1 MIFVMG
7 ITMLKMDRAKAKWR
21 IKLQNAFNKGQH
33 ADGRTKTGK
42 WILFILP
49 MITVLREGMEA
60 VIFVGGVS
68 LGQSATSIPIA
79 SIVGLVC
86 GLVVGFL
93 IYSFASRTSKLFS
106 LLLLCQ

>member
-1 MIFVMG
+1 MG

-21 IKLQNAFNKGQH
+21 IKLQKAFNKGQH
-33 ADGRTKTGK
+33 AGGRTRTGK

-106 LLLLCQ
+106 FLLLCQ